1 MLIGVCI
8 PAPLI
13 PSIAEVAIG
22 LVAIPPPPP
31 TSVAVSVPPPLT
43 AISTGTTIFAIVFC
57 CSASLKL
64 STTELP
70 KIEASVLIESNAAVT
85 LFFNPSAKSENPWT
99 ILSLSKVKTPII
111 ISPIPLNSVIKLFA
125 NVFIIVEKVENTNF
139 PTANIFLK
147 LAINE
152 FTANWIGNELLY
164 KSIK

>member
-1 MLIGVCI
+1 M
-8 PAPLI
+8 
-13 PSIAEVAIG
+13 
-22 LVAIPPPPP
+22 
-31 TSVAVSVPPPLT
+31 
-43 AISTGTTIFAIVFC
+43 
-57 CSASLKL
+57 KL

-85 LFFNPSAKSENPWT
+85 LFFNPSAKSVKPCT

-125 NVFIIVEKVENTNF
+125 KVLIIVEKVEKTNF